1 MISVFIIVFL
11 TLFFFIT
18 PWIRYDLVALI
29 SLISIVALGKVEP
42 DRAFIGFSDP
52 AVITVAAILV
62 ITEAIT
68 RSGFALIVARSLK
81 WTKGF
86 LWLQISLL
94 CMAVGVLSGIMNDVG
109 ALSLMMPVAV
119 RLAYRSGYPVSY
131 YLIPLAYSSILGG
144 LYTLIGTPPNL
155 IISSFKEKATG
166 EAFRIFDFFPVG
178 SVVML
183 AGVLFLSLIG
193 WRLLPRR
200 EEKESRTRHPLN
212 IENYLTELSVGEQSS
227 LIGESLGR
235 LLEKYDDMTVVA
247 LVREGKK
254 DFHPSRLTILR
265 PGDRIMV
272 ELNRE
277 DLEEVLSDPQL
288 KLTKQSDREKEEDL
302 DLKESGYSLV
312 EAIVTSTS
320 NLNGKALSE
329 MPPIKD
335 FTVLAIARYGKKIV
349 TRISKTKLMA
359 GDLLLLMAPHSKV
372 GEIIDKYD
380 FLNVREEEMKPKVSI
395 SRMAT
400 AMGLFV
406 AAISLAIFNI
416 VPIQVATVSCA
427 VSLVLLKFINI
438 YEAYKSIDWG
448 VIILLGALFPLG
460 EALDRSGGASW
471 VAGQILNLS
480 QDGSIHL
487 TLGIL
492 ILGTMLLSNVI
503 NNAAAAVLMAPIALS
518 VAQDLQIS
526 PDPLLI
532 GLSVA
537 ASSAFMTP
545 IGHQS
550 NTLVLETGGYRFL
563 DYTRV
568 GLPLSII
575 ILVVSVWLIP
585 LVWL

>member
-42 DRAFIGFSDP
+42 ERAFIGFSDP

-94 CMAVGVLSGIMNDVG
+94 CMAVGILSGIMNDVG

-183 AGVLFLSLIG
+183 AGVLFLSLVG

-200 EEKESRTRHPLN
+200 EEKEARTRHPLN
-212 IENYLTELSVGEQSS
+212 IENYLTELSVGEDSS

-235 LLEKYDDMTVVA
+235 LVEKYEDMTVVA
-247 LVREGKK
+247 LVRAGRK

-265 PGDRIMV
+265 SEDRIMV

-312 EAIVTSTS
+312 EVIVTSTS
-320 NLNGKALSE
+320 NLNGMALSE
-329 MPPIKD
+329 MAPIKD

-349 TRISKTKLMA
+349 TRISKTKLLA

-372 GEIIDKYD
+372 DEIIDKYD
-380 FLNVREEEMKPKVSI
+380 FLNVREEEMKPKVSF

-406 AAISLAIFNI
+406 GAISLAIFNV

-438 YEAYKSIDWG
+438 YDAYKSIDWG

-471 VAGQILNLS
+471 IAGQILNLS
-480 QDGSIHL
+480 QNGAFHL
-487 TLGIL
+487 TLGVL
-492 ILGTMLLSNVI
+492 MLGTMLLSNVI
-503 NNAAAAVLMAPIALS
+503 NNAAAAVLMAPIALN
-518 VAQDLQIS
+518 VARDLQIS

-575 ILVVSVWLIP
+575 TLVVSVWLIP